1 MAENPRAPPPGG
13 LHGRLAAAGLLPPV
27 RLTLAVARNCNL
39 RCQHCYVESS
49 EDGSPEPQGG
59 AIRRVLA
66 EFADL
71 GGRAVVLTG
80 GEPLTRPDWLDLL
93 AFACGESRFEEVRL
107 QTNATLVDRAAADAI
122 ASLGCSRLIVQVS
135 VEGGAADTHDSIR
148 GPGVFARAARGVEAL
163 AAAGLASRV
172 AVAFTEMRHNVEELP
187 SLLEWLEG
195 MGVRRLTSASV
206 MPHGRAV
213 TAPGV
218 SPPEPSQYR
227 QLLERYRA
235 DEPFRRRCRDWAE
248 VAALRWLEGRSHPA
262 GSVCTLVRN
271 PYVSTDGRLYPCPL
285 LHERDF
291 AVDGAL
297 ARPLAEVLAEGVGP
311 WARLQRISRER
322 AEAIPDCAA
331 CPGRAHCGGG
341 CMGRAWA
348 AHRSFLQPE
357 DRCALR
363 QEVYRWVDAP

>member
-1 MAENPRAPPPGG
+1 MAESPRTPPAGG

-39 RCQHCYVESS
+39 RCEHCYVESS
-49 EDGSPEPQGG
+49 EAGSPEPGG
-59 AIRRVLA
+59 DAIRRVLA

-71 GGRAVVLTG
+71 GGRRVVLTG

-93 AFACGESRFEEVRL
+93 AFACRETRFEEVRL
-107 QTNATLVDRAAADAI
+107 QTNATLVDRGAAEAI
-122 ASLGCSRLIVQVS
+122 GSLRCSRLLVQVS
-135 VEGGAADTHDSIR
+135 LEGGAAESHDRIR
-148 GPGVFARAARGVEAL
+148 GPGVFARAARGIEAL
-163 AAAGLASRV
+163 AAAGLSSRI

-187 SLLEWLEG
+187 AVLGWLEG
-195 MGVRRLTSASV
+195 MGIRRLASASV
-206 MPHGRAV
+206 MPHGRAE

-227 QLLERYRA
+227 RLLDRYRT
-235 DEPFRRRCRDWAE
+235 DETFRSRCRDWAE
-248 VAALRWLEGRSHPA
+248 VAALRWFEGRSHPA
-262 GSVCTLVRN
+262 GSVCTLARN

-285 LHERDF
+285 LHDRDF
-291 AVDGAL
+291 AVEGAFS
-297 ARPLAEVLAEGVGP
+297 RPLTDALEEGVGP
-311 WARLQRISRER
+311 WTRLQRISRDR
-322 AEAIPDCAA
+322 AEAITACAG

-348 AHRSFLQPE
+348 AHRDFHAPE

-363 QEVYRWVDAP
+363 REVYRRAAGP